1 LIQHHFITDN
11 RKLMRLT
18 YPRSFLA
25 LLLIGFSIVA
35 APLLFAL
42 FSNAIAFE
50 RLAGLSEQAVH
61 SAVRVT
67 QSSRALLSAI
77 TALERS
83 ARQYAVAGEAT
94 FLDAYRA
101 NRERYLAIAG
111 ELDRMELS
119 DGQRSEVVAIRQ
131 QEQTINDMVVKMGP
145 VPALS
150 QRLPREFN
158 ALVERAQALV
168 QLGDHVIDQGI
179 AELRAQAEQSRNSVF
194 WLMVA
199 LIPTA
204 VALIGS
210 FTFLIAR
217 PITQVSA
224 SIRALGEGHFA
235 KPIRVEGPGD
245 MVRLGEQL
253 DWLRERLVALEAQ
266 KTRFLQHISHELKTP
281 LTALREGSDLLSSGV
296 VGNLNAE
303 QREIARILQENSI
316 ELRKLIEGLLNYS
329 AVHAQAS
336 YLDARIVPLREVVRR
351 VVNDRKLAIVTKG
364 IRIELNCEN
373 VAAYCDEE
381 KVRVILDNL
390 LSNAVKYSPELGLI
404 SIKLYKER
412 GDAVFEVM
420 DEGPGIPPTEREKI
434 FEAFYRGTDVP
445 TSAVKGSGLGLSIV
459 KEYVTLHRGAIEV
472 LEGPGAHFRIRIPR
486 RKSESAEAAA

>member
-1 LIQHHFITDN
+1 MEHN
-11 RKLMRLT
+11 RGLMRLT

-67 QSSRALLSAI
+67 QTSRALLSTI
-77 TALERS
+77 TTLERS

-94 FLDAYRA
+94 FLDAYRS
-101 NRERYLAIAG
+101 NRRRYLQRIA
-111 ELDRMELS
+111 ELESMSLS
-119 DGQRSEVVAIRQ
+119 DEQRDVLRDIEGQERAINELVGR
-131 QEQTINDMVVKMGP
+131 MGP

-150 QRLPREFN
+150 QQLPPAFN
-158 ALVERAQALV
+158 ALVERSQALV
-168 QLGDHVIDQGI
+168 ELGDHVIDQGI
-179 AELRAQAEQSRNSVF
+179 GELRTQAEQSRNSVF
-194 WLMVA
+194 WLVIA

-204 VALIGS
+204 VALIGA

-217 PITQVSA
+217 PIGQVSE

-235 KPIRVEGPGD
+235 RPVRIDGPGD

-336 YLDARIVPLREVVRR
+336 YLDAKIVPLREVVRR
-351 VVNDRKLAIVTKG
+351 VVNDRKLAIVAKG

-390 LSNAVKYSPELGLI
+390 LSNAVKYSPELGLV
-404 SIKLYKER
+404 SIKLYKDR

-420 DEGPGIPPTEREKI
+420 DEGPGIAAHDRERI
-434 FEAFYRGTDVP
+434 FEAFYRGIDAP
-445 TSAVKGSGLGLSIV
+445 ASAVKGSGLGLSIV
-459 KEYVTLHRGAIEV
+459 KEYVALHGGAVEV
-472 LEGPGAHFRIRIPR
+472 LAGPGAHFRVRLPR
-486 RKSESAEAAA
+486 RQAEPREAAA

>member
-1 LIQHHFITDN
+1 
-11 RKLMRLT
+11 MRLT

-42 FSNAIAFE
+42 FSNAVAFE

-67 QSSRALLSAI
+67 QSSRALLSSI

-94 FLDAYRA
+94 FLDAYRT
-101 NRERYLAIAG
+101 NRLRYLQMARR
-111 ELDRMELS
+111 LDGMALS
-119 DGQRSEVVAIRQ
+119 DDQRALLVAIER
-131 QEQTINDMVVKMGP
+131 QEQSIYDGVTRMGP

-150 QRLPREFN
+150 QQLPAQFN
-158 ALVERAQALV
+158 TLVERAQALV

-179 AELRAQAEQSRNSVF
+179 GELRTQAEQSRNSVF
-194 WLMVA
+194 WLMIA

-217 PITQVSA
+217 PISQVSA
-224 SIRALGEGHFA
+224 SIQALGEGQFA
-235 KPIRVEGPGD
+235 RPIRVDGPGD

-336 YLDARIVPLREVVRR
+336 YLAAKIVPLREVVRR
-351 VVNDRKLAIVTKG
+351 VVNDRKLAIVAKG
-364 IRIELNCEN
+364 IRIEINCEN

-381 KVRVILDNL
+381 KIRVILDNL
-390 LSNAVKYSPELGLI
+390 LSNAVKYSPELGLV

-412 GDAVFEVM
+412 GDAVFEVL
-420 DEGPGIPPTEREKI
+420 DEGPGIRPAERERI
-434 FEAFYRGTDVP
+434 FEAFYRGIEVP
-445 TSAVKGSGLGLSIV
+445 TAAVKGSGLGLSIV
-459 KEYVTLHRGAIEV
+459 KEYVTLHRGSIEV
-472 LEGPGAHFRIRIPR
+472 LGGPGAHFRIRIPR
-486 RKSESAEAAA
+486 RKSEAREAAA